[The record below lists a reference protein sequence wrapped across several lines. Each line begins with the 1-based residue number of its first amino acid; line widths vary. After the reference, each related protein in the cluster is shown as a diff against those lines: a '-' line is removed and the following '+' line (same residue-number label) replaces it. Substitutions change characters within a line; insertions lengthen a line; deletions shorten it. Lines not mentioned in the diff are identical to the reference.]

1 MAKVLSDELAAVVQD
16 VARAFLR
23 SEIPTIRRLIQG
35 RLVDNWQGSLFLVKG
50 TSNVTAPAAG
60 SFNVYGKL
68 GEAQGSETDIGDD
81 VTVYVRMGDY
91 TANKWGIAAPVGSGF
106 EMLITECAT

>member
-35 RLVDNWQGSLFLVKG
+35 RLVDNWQGSMFLVKHG
-50 TSNVTAPAAG
+50 SNVTAGNSA
-60 SFNVYGKL
+60 SFDVYGKL
-68 GEAQGSETDIGDD
+68 GEAQGSETDIGDNLD
-81 VTVYVRMGDY
+81 VYVRMGDY
-91 TANKWGIAAPVGSGF
+91 TANKWALAAPVGTGF
-106 EMLITECAT
+106 EMIITECAT